1 MTKDNHERL
10 MDLGCHMDDS
20 GMFVCDDV
28 KGEEVKTPNPHNKKV
43 AIFGS
48 ARTSPDS
55 GLFQSIER
63 ISYELASEGWTIV
76 TGGGPGSM
84 EAANKGAY
92 RYCGDDEEVCSLAHA
107 IYLPFEEA
115 INEYVQEHTKHKEFF
130 SRLKTFSECDAFI
143 VSPGGIGTLLEMAL
157 VYQLIQVGHLERKPV
172 ICVGRMWRTLREW
185 LENEM
190 LESKFLSYEELKMI
204 HYVDRFSEA
213 KQLLDGIVKNS

>member
-1 MTKDNHERL
+1 MHKRL
-10 MDLGCHMDDS
+10 KSAGCFQNED
-20 GMFVCDDV
+20 GNFIC
-28 KGEEVKTPNPHNKKV
+28 EVENRPKKV

-48 ARTSPDS
+48 ARTNPDS
-55 GLFQSIER
+55 GLYKSVER
-63 ISYELASEGWTIV
+63 MSKELAQDGWVIV

-92 RYCGDDEEVCSLAHA
+92 GVCGEDHECSIAHA

-115 INEYVQEHTKHKEFF
+115 INRYVQSHTKHDEFF
-130 SRLKTFSECDAFI
+130 SRLETFSQCDAFV

-157 VYQLIQVGHLERKPV
+157 IYQLIQVNHLDKKPV
-172 ICVGRMWRTLREW
+172 ICVGRMWRTLRDW

-190 LESKFLSYEELKMI
+190 LDSEFLTYDEMKLI

-213 KQLLDGIVKNS
+213 TQLLKGML

>member
-10 MDLGCHMDDS
+10 MDLGCHMDES
-20 GMFVCDDV
+20 GMFVCDSENNV
-28 KGEEVKTPNPHNKKV
+28 PAATEVAPRKKV

-55 GLFQSIER
+55 GLFKSIER

-92 RYCGDDEEVCSLAHA
+92 RHCGDDEEVCSLAHA

-190 LESKFLSYEELKMI
+190 LDSKFLSYEELKMI

-213 KQLLDGIVKNS
+213 KQLLDGIVRKP